1 MKQQIGDKVDRT
13 NIILEG
19 IERALQIQNRELQG
33 IRQELTH
40 QGAAIRRNSRDL
52 RVIHQELIN
61 QRQRFGRVFSYSAAP
76 QPGQQVQP
84 KQLVVNQNN
93 STNTQNFTSTQQIQ
107 RSNTGSFHHYGSRG
121 SVVKSSQN

>member
-76 QPGQQVQP
+76 QPGQQVWVFLIE
-84 KQLVVNQNN
+84 KVWWKYKIYVWL
-93 STNTQNFTSTQQIQ
+93 I
-107 RSNTGSFHHYGSRG
+107 
-121 SVVKSSQN
+121 KSC